1 MKIAVVGMGPAGL
14 RTMMLLK
21 ESGHEVHGFEAR
33 DRVGGRLKTVRTEAG
48 FYEGGGEWIDAD
60 HHRLIALLKQLG
72 QEPVKA
78 DLYPGTVWMAGKPY
92 VEDEYQG
99 HQAVLDQVEE
109 EADKLALDLDDVPW
123 NNALYA
129 NLDQQTLGGWLDQQ
143 AGKASIPRRILE
155 SVYRSDEG
163 EDTHEVGLLGWLC
176 ARLAYLERTGGEMS
190 SARFPN
196 GAQGFCEAMAER
208 GGPITFGAALQQ
220 ITLDGCQIGLTFND
234 QDPKWFDRVVLA
246 IPAGC
251 LRDITFEP
259 GISEAKQEAFEAARM
274 SRTIK
279 ISLHFDAKFWTGSS
293 RILTDGLLQ
302 QAWSA
307 QDPRSQP
314 QTPNSE
320 LPTPIVTLLTYI
332 GGQAAIDLA
341 LMGEEAAGRTL
352 VAELER
358 VMPGA
363 ETHYL
368 KATLHDWVH
377 DDFSGGGFFC
387 LPPGY
392 VLDHYEALVR
402 PENGL
407 YFAGDYGGRWI
418 GTIEGALE
426 SAERVT
432 EDINLAANVR

>member
-1 MKIAVVGMGPAGL
+1 MGPAGL

-21 ESGHEVHGFEAR
+21 KSGHDVHGFEAR
-33 DRVGGRLKTVRTEAG
+33 DRVGGRLKTIRTEAG

-60 HHRLIALLKQLG
+60 HHRLIALLKELG
-72 QEPVKA
+72 QSPVIA
-78 DLYPGTVWMAGKPY
+78 DLYPGMVWMAGKAY
-92 VEDEYQG
+92 VEDEYQE
-99 HQAVLDQVEE
+99 HQAVLDRVEE
-109 EADKLALDLDDVPW
+109 AADQLALDLDDVPW
-123 NNALYA
+123 NNVLYA
-129 NLDQQTLGGWLDQQ
+129 NLDSQTLGGWLDQH
-143 AGKASIPRRILE
+143 AGRASIPRRILE

-190 SARFPN
+190 SARFPQ
-196 GAQGFCEAMAER
+196 GAQGFCEAMADQC
-208 GGPITFGAALQQ
+208 GPITFGAALQQ
-220 ITLDGCQIGLTFND
+220 VTINGSEIGLTFNSEE
-234 QDPKWFDRVVLA
+234 PKWFDRVVLA

-259 GISEAKQEAFEAARM
+259 GISEAKQAAFEAARM

-279 ISLHFDAKFWTGSS
+279 VSLHFDAKFWTGSS
-293 RILTDGLLQ
+293 RTLTDGLLQ

-307 QDPRSQP
+307 QDP
-314 QTPNSE
+314 NSE
-320 LPTPIVTLLTYI
+320 LQTPMYTLLTYI

-352 VAELER
+352 LAELEQ
-358 VMPGA
+358 VHPGA
-363 ETHYL
+363 KDHYTG
-368 KATLHDWVH
+368 ATLHDWVH
-377 DDFSGGGFFC
+377 DDFAGGGFFC

-432 EDINLAANVR
+432 EDINLASHIH

>member
-21 ESGHEVHGFEAR
+21 ESGHDVHGFEAR
-33 DRVGGRLKTVRTEAG
+33 DRVGGRLKTIRTEAG

-60 HHRLIALLKQLG
+60 HHRLITLLNELG
-72 QEPVKA
+72 QPPVIA
-78 DLYPGTVWMAGKPY
+78 DLYPGTVWMAGKAY
-92 VEDEYQG
+92 IEDEYQE
-99 HQAVLDQVEE
+99 HQAVLDRVEE

-123 NNALYA
+123 NNVLYA
-129 NLDQQTLGGWLDQQ
+129 NLDAQTLGGWLDQQ
-143 AGKASIPRRILE
+143 AGTAGIPRRILE

-190 SARFPN
+190 SARFPQ

-220 ITLDGCQIGLTFND
+220 VTINGSQIGLTFNNEE
-234 QDPKWFDRVVLA
+234 PRWFDRVVLA

-259 GISEAKQEAFEAARM
+259 GISEAKQAAFEAARM

-279 ISLHFDAKFWTGSS
+279 VSLHFDAKFWTGSS
-293 RILTDGLLQ
+293 RTLTDGLLQ

-307 QDPRSQP
+307 QE
-314 QTPNSE
+314 PNSE
-320 LPTPIVTLLTYI
+320 LSTPTFTLLTYI

-352 VAELER
+352 VAELEQ
-358 VMPGA
+358 VHPGA
-363 ETHYL
+363 KAHYRN
-368 KATLHDWVH
+368 ANLHDWVH
-377 DDFSGGGFFC
+377 DDFAGGGFFC
-387 LPPGY
+387 LPPSY

-407 YFAGDYGGRWI
+407 FFAGDYGGRWI

-432 EDINLAANVR
+432 EDINLASHIH